1 MASSKIDVD
10 ATIGKAKEVAL
21 SAYARA
27 EEEGLFSHF
36 GDFNEDLITPVKGIM
51 TDQNLAA
58 APTYKDKAL
67 YLLDQAKTELV
78 KTFSLQEQLFLQPGS
93 SQQIVEECKARYIL
107 YNTVGF
113 WLGVLEAVITGL
125 FGNGWLSILFNGVLA
140 YMIAYLCFWCI
151 CCAAKPKYMF
161 WALAFICL
169 YTAFCLGMGWAFF
182 FPLILPGILYYAKGF
197 CCVLLGIN
205 GYFIYREAYTGDS
218 FVPPGAAPCLEA
230 GGGGAS
236 MM

>member
-67 YLLDQAKTELV
+67 YLLDQAEFQRSGAQWTH
-78 KTFSLQEQLFLQPGS
+78 
-93 SQQIVEECKARYIL
+93 
-107 YNTVGF
+107 
-113 WLGVLEAVITGL
+113 
-125 FGNGWLSILFNGVLA
+125 
-140 YMIAYLCFWCI
+140 
-151 CCAAKPKYMF
+151 
-161 WALAFICL
+161 
-169 YTAFCLGMGWAFF
+169 
-182 FPLILPGILYYAKGF
+182 
-197 CCVLLGIN
+197 LGIS
-205 GYFIYREAYTGDS
+205 GR
-218 FVPPGAAPCLEA
+218 PPSGR
-230 GGGGAS
+230 
-236 MM
+236 